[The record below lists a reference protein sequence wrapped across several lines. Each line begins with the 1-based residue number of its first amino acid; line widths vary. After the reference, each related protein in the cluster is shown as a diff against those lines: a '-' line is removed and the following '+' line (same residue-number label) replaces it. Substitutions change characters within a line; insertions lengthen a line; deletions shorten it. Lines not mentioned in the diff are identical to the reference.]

1 MSKRLT
7 VKQKKFVSEVVKG
20 NKSQAKA
27 YVDAG
32 YKATTDNV
40 ARVEGSKLMRKP
52 SIQMAI
58 DKALE
63 KTGATPEFA
72 VQVLADVAEQTD
84 EIGARRLAAKDILEL
99 HGWRKDTRPQ
109 TTLQINNSFFT
120 ESMASNRVQEDIVDV

>member
-1 MSKRLT
+1 MANKLT
-7 VKQKKFVSEVVKG
+7 VKQKKFVSEIVKG
-20 NKSQAKA
+20 SKSQAKA

-32 YKATTDNV
+32 YSATTDNV
-40 ARVEGSKLMRKP
+40 ARVEGSKLMKKP

-72 VQVLADVAEQTD
+72 VQVLADVAEQTE

-120 ESMASNRVQEDIVDV
+120 ESMASKQVDSEVVDV